1 MPILILKL
9 NISCKEFVLGK
20 IVKFHVSE
28 GGDGMGQG
36 GLYPFMYASRPKMVN
51 LIF

>member
-9 NISCKEFVLGK
+9 NISCKVFVLGK
-20 IVKFHVSE
+20 IVKYHVSE

-36 GLYPFMYASRPKMVN
+36 DCTLLCMQVGLKW
-51 LIF
+51 